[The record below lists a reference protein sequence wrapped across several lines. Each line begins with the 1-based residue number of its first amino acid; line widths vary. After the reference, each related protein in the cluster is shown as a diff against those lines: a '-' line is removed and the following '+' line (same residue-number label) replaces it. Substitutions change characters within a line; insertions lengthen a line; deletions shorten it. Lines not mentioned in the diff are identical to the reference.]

1 MFRGMHPVFWIGL
14 AIMYGFAIIFWIY
27 ETALPGSV
35 FDVQIG
41 GVAATFYYGGLFML
55 ISVNIFLAWLW
66 CYVPEQLDKK
76 REMEITK
83 GGGKSGLS
91 S

>member
-1 MFRGMHPVFWIGL
+1 MHPVFWIGL

-41 GVAATFYYGGLFML
+41 GVAATFYYGGFSM
-55 ISVNIFLAWLW
+55 I
-66 CYVPEQLDKK
+66 C
-76 REMEITK
+76 
-83 GGGKSGLS
+83 GKYYSAANEKCC
-91 S
+91 